1 VHLLELF
8 FHPGVP
14 FELDAGAVQMQAPRG
29 ALWLFPPHDA
39 QFRQEPGWI
48 SMGYGLRQPAQVLV
62 YAVRASV
69 PFRLRTDLVLVPLG
83 TPVDVAR
90 SQLERV
96 N

>member
-1 VHLLELF
+1 
-8 FHPGVP
+8 
-14 FELDAGAVQMQAPRG
+14 
-29 ALWLFPPHDA
+29 
-39 QFRQEPGWI
+39 
-48 SMGYGLRQPAQVLV
+48 MGYGLRQPAQVLV

-69 PFRLRTDLVLVPLG
+69 PIRLRTDLVLVPLG